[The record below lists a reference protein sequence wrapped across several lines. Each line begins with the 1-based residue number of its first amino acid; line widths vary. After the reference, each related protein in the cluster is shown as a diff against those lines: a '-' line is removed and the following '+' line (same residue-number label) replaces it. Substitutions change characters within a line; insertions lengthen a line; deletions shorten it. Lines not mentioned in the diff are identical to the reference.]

1 MKIQDNP
8 TLICI
13 VFDADVSHLNGTG
26 AVFSL
31 LLLVTYYFDRIRC
44 LDQSL
49 KPDAKES
56 DIIRAKRLFGVTG
69 LWAVAAFL
77 GLGASLHVNYIIC
90 LLIYLC
96 GWAILSLYGRPLLA
110 KIEDPEKKRFFFY
123 SLLPKDPRQK

>member
-8 TLICI
+8 TLIGI
-13 VFDADVSHLNGTG
+13 VFDTDVSHFNGTG

-49 KPDAKES
+49 KSDAKES

-110 KIEDPEKKRFFFY
+110 KIEDPEKKRFFLY
-123 SLLPKDPRQK
+123 SLLPKDSRQK

>member
-8 TLICI
+8 TLIGI
-13 VFDADVSHLNGTG
+13 VFDTDVSHFNGTG

-69 LWAVAAFL
+69 LWAVAVFL